1 MLLKNR
7 NITAYLM
14 CVSWW
19 VDGSKERLMSRDLP
33 TASVWLQTTPI
44 PSLIKRLEKTFEAG
58 RLRCVFGL
66 K

>member
-14 CVSWW
+14 GVSWW